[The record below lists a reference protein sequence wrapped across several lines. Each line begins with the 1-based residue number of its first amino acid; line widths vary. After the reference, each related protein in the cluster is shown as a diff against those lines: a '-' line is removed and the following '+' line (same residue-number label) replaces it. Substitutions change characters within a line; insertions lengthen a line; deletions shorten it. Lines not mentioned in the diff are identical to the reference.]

1 MQCCGDK
8 VEVKHQ
14 PLPTSPEG
22 RSKKKEVK
30 AMEKNNR
37 ISHIKVSPTGGDLE
51 GAGSGKQEYNI
62 TVYTENQ
69 IGLLSRI
76 AIIFTRRKI
85 NIDSLNTSPSEID
98 SIHRFNIVITE
109 SEDVVRKLCR
119 QIEKQVE
126 VLKAYYHTN
135 EDVIWQE
142 MALYKVSTDI
152 IAEKVSVER
161 LLRENGARA
170 VVIRK
175 DYTVFETTGH
185 REETDNL
192 INILQP
198 YGLIE
203 FVRSARVAI
212 IKDSEGFNSKLR
224 EFERLEPGEDV
235 VENEYLNQGQKVF
248 TM

>member
-1 MQCCGDK
+1 MSQ
-8 VEVKHQ
+8 EI
-14 PLPTSPEG
+14 E
-22 RSKKKEVK
+22 
-30 AMEKNNR
+30 
-37 ISHIKVSPTGGDLE
+37 
-51 GAGSGKQEYNI
+51 KQEYTI
-62 TVYTENQ
+62 TIYTENQ
-69 IGLLSRI
+69 VGLLNRI

-85 NIDSLNTSPSEID
+85 NIESLNTSPSEID
-98 SIHRFNIVITE
+98 SIHRFNVVINE
-109 SEDVVRKLCR
+109 SEEVVRKLCR

-126 VLKAYYHTN
+126 VLKVYYHTN
-135 EDVIWQE
+135 EDIIWQE
-142 MALYKVSTDI
+142 LALYKVSTDV

-212 IKDSEGFNSKLR
+212 IKNSEGFNSKLR

-235 VENEYLNQGQKVF
+235 MENEYLNKGSKVF

>member
-1 MQCCGDK
+1 MSTHKDI
-8 VEVKHQ
+8 ETN
-14 PLPTSPEG
+14 P
-22 RSKKKEVK
+22 
-30 AMEKNNR
+30 A
-37 ISHIKVSPTGGDLE
+37 
-51 GAGSGKQEYNI
+51 KQEYNI

-69 IGLLSRI
+69 IGLLNRI

-85 NIDSLNTSPSEID
+85 NIDSLNTSPSEIE
-98 SIHRFNIVITE
+98 SIHRFNIVVNET
-109 SEDVVRKLCR
+109 EDVVRKLSR

-126 VLKAYYHTN
+126 VLKVYFNTN

-142 MALYKVSTDI
+142 LALYKVPTDI
-152 IAEKVSVER
+152 IAEKASVER

-185 REETDNL
+185 REETDAL
-192 INILQP
+192 IKILQP
-198 YGLIE
+198 FGLIE

-212 IKDSEGFNSKLR
+212 IKHSDGFNSKLR
-224 EFERLEPGEDV
+224 EFERLEPGEEV
-235 VENEYLNQGQKVF
+235 SENEYLNEGQKIF